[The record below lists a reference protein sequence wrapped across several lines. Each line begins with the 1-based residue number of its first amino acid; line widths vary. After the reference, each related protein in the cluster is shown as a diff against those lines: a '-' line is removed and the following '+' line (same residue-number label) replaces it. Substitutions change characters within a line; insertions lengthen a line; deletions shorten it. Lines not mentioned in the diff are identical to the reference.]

1 MNSDKVCLIVLDG
14 WGHGPKD
21 DKVNAVMAAKTP
33 FVDSLY
39 KDYPNS
45 ELMTCGEFVGLPDG
59 QMGNSEVG
67 HLNIGA
73 GRVVYQQLVLINKA
87 FDEGT
92 VNDNPVL
99 NNSLAYAQE
108 NNKSIHLIGLVSDGG
123 IHSHINHL
131 KGLLKFYAEKGFEKV
146 YVHAFTD
153 GRDTDPQSGAGF
165 IAELEDFMTKNVGQ
179 VASIVG
185 RYYAMD
191 RDFKW
196 DRIKLAYDAMLNG
209 EGEQSNN
216 LIESIKASY
225 QNDVTDEFIKP
236 IINSVCGSA
245 GQIAEGDVV
254 ININFRTDRGRQ
266 ITRALTQESFDDVGM
281 KPIDIKY
288 LTLTEYD
295 ATYKGVDVLF
305 PSIDLKNTLG
315 EVMAS
320 NGKTQLRIAETEKYP
335 HVTFFFSGGVETPF
349 EGEERLMAQSPKVAT
364 YDFAPEMSAHE
375 IADKANAFID
385 SNQPNFIMLNF
396 ANADMVGH
404 TGVFSAVI
412 KAVETADAACK
423 RVVEHGLANGYTFL
437 VTADHGNADYEVND
451 DGSPNTAHTTNPVP
465 FFLISPDKHYKK
477 VKDGKLAD
485 LAPTVLEIM
494 GVEQPVE
501 MTGVSLIE
509 A

>member
-1 MNSDKVCLIVLDG
+1 MRNDRVCLVVLDG

-21 DKVNAVMAAKTP
+21 ENVNAILKANTP

-39 KDYPNS
+39 QNYPNS

-87 FDEGT
+87 FAEGT
-92 VNDNPVL
+92 VKDNAVL
-99 NNSLAYAQE
+99 KDSLSYAKE
-108 NNKSIHLIGLVSDGG
+108 NGKKVHLIGLVSDGG

-131 KGLLKFYAEKGFEKV
+131 KGLIDFFSSENFNDLFI
-146 YVHAFTD
+146 HAFSD
-153 GRDTDPQSGAGF
+153 GRDTDPQSGKAF
-165 IAELEDFMTKNVGQ
+165 IEDLQNFIKAHTGNI
-179 VASIVG
+179 ASVTG
-185 RYYAMD
+185 RYFAMD

-196 DRIKLAYDAMLNG
+196 DRIKLAFDAMVNA
-209 EGEQSNN
+209 EGEKTDDLLEAIST
-216 LIESIKASY
+216 SY
-225 QNDVTDEFIKP
+225 QNGVTDEFIKP
-236 IINSVCGSA
+236 IINQQVDGK
-245 GQIAEGDVV
+245 INEGDVV

-266 ITRALTQESFDDVGM
+266 ITRALTQEAFPDFGM
-281 KPIDIKY
+281 VPIDMKY
-288 LTLTEYD
+288 ITLTEYD
-295 ATYKGVDVLF
+295 ATYKGIDVLF

-315 EVMAS
+315 EVMAK
-320 NGKTQLRIAETEKYP
+320 NDKTQLRIAETEKYP
-335 HVTFFFSGGVETPF
+335 HVTFFFSGGQETPF
-349 EGEERLMAQSPKVAT
+349 NGEERLMAQSPKVAT
-364 YDFAPEMSAHE
+364 YDFAPEMSAQE
-375 IADKANAFID
+375 VADKACNYID
-385 SNQPNFIMLNF
+385 EKAPNFIMLNF

-404 TGVFSAVI
+404 TGVFEAVV
-412 KAVETADAACK
+412 KAVEKVDCACQQL
-423 RVVEHGLANGYTFL
+423 VEKALANGYTCL
-437 VTADHGNADYEVND
+437 VTADHGNADFEVNA

-465 FFLISPDKHYKK
+465 FFLISADKRYTK
-477 VKDGKLAD
+477 VKNGKLAD

>member
-21 DKVNAVMAAKTP
+21 DKVNAVLAANTP
-33 FVDSLY
+33 YVDSLY
-39 KDYPNS
+39 KNYPNS

-87 FDEGT
+87 FEEGT
-92 VNDNPVL
+92 VNDNLVL
-99 NNSLAYAQE
+99 NSSLDYAQK

-131 KGLLKFYAEKGFEKV
+131 KGLLKFYAQKGFEKV

-165 IAELEDFMTKNVGQ
+165 IADLQEFMSQNVGQ

-196 DRIKLAYDAMLNG
+196 DRIKLAYDAMLHG
-209 EGEQSNN
+209 KGEQSDD
-216 LIESIKASY
+216 LIASINDSY
-225 QNDVTDEFIKP
+225 ENDVTDEFIKP
-236 IINSVCGSA
+236 IVNSVCGADGS
-245 GQIAEGDVV
+245 IASGDVV

-266 ITRALTQESFDDVGM
+266 ITRALTQESFEDAGM
-281 KPIDIKY
+281 EPIDINY
-288 LTLTEYD
+288 VTLTEYD
-295 ATYKGVDVLF
+295 ATYKGVEVLF

-315 EVMAS
+315 EVMAT

-375 IADKANAFID
+375 IAEKANAFID

-404 TGVFSAVI
+404 TGVFSAVV
-412 KAVETADAACK
+412 KAVETADAACQ

-465 FFLISPDKHYKK
+465 FFLISPNKRYQK

-494 GVEQPVE
+494 GIEQPAE

-509 A
+509 E

>member
-1 MNSDKVCLIVLDG
+1 MKSDKVCLIVLDG

-21 DKVNAVMAAKTP
+21 TSVNAVLAANTP

-39 KDYPNS
+39 TQYPNS
-45 ELMTCGEFVGLPDG
+45 ELMTCGEYVGLPDG

-87 FDEGT
+87 FSEGT
-92 VNDNPVL
+92 VSGNSVL
-99 NNSLAYAQE
+99 NSSLEYAKQ

-131 KGLLKFYAEKGFEKV
+131 KGLLKFYAQNGFEKV

-165 IAELEDFMTKNVGQ
+165 IADLEDFMSQNVGQ
-179 VASIVG
+179 IASIVG

-209 EGEQSNN
+209 TGEQSAN
-216 LIESIKASY
+216 LVSAIKTSY
-225 QNDVTDEFIKP
+225 QNGVTDEFIKP
-236 IINSVCGSA
+236 IVNANCGND

-266 ITRALTQESFDDVGM
+266 ITRALTQESFDEVGM

-288 LTLTEYD
+288 ITLTEYD

-315 EVMAS
+315 EVMAK

-364 YDFAPEMSAHE
+364 YDLAPEMSAHE
-375 IADKANAFID
+375 IADKVTAYID
-385 SNQPNFIMLNF
+385 EKQPNFIMLNF

-404 TGVFSAVI
+404 TGIFSAVV

-437 VTADHGNADYEVND
+437 VTADHGNADFEVNE

-465 FFLISPDKHYKK
+465 FFLINI
-477 VKDGKLAD
+477 VTL
-485 LAPTVLEIM
+485 
-494 GVEQPVE
+494 
-501 MTGVSLIE
+501 
-509 A
+509 